1 MHRNSQDLHVCASF
15 VAEIFVKENKLLVL
29 WIPIAFLV
37 CSPKGHFYT
46 DRKTSRERRSLSSS
60 MWLCDLASIPVD
72 FEIDLIAHKYLLPL
86 WQGCSSSKVIRK
98 ESQYGATKPDF
109 MKREIQGFGGFL
121 ELSCRTLFRCSCHA
135 K

>member
-15 VAEIFVKENKLLVL
+15 VAEIFVKENKLSVL

-72 FEIDLIAHKYLLPL
+72 FEIDLIAHICYQGKAAPPPRLL
-86 WQGCSSSKVIRK
+86 G
-98 ESQYGATKPDF
+98 
-109 MKREIQGFGGFL
+109 KRVNMGLPNLIL
-121 ELSCRTLFRCSCHA
+121 
-135 K
+135 